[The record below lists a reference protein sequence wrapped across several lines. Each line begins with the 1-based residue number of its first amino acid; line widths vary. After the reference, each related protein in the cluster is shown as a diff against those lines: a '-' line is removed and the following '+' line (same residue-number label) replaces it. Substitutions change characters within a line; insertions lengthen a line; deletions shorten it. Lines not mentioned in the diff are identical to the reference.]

1 VTAAPDRP
9 FDARAAAL
17 LTTAHFA
24 TDFCQG
30 ALPALLPQF
39 VRQFGLSYAAAGS
52 IILAANLSSS
62 VLQPLFGVLA
72 DKRANAWIIPLGTAL
87 SALGLA
93 GVALAPSYRV
103 LLMAVAVLGLGVA
116 AFHPDAVRYAGL
128 VAGSR
133 RTTGMSV
140 FSVGGNAG
148 FAAGP
153 LVVVPLLAAYG
164 AQSIALAAAVI
175 LAFTVY
181 VFVARE
187 TYAHHTRPDIAGVRR
202 QLLGHD
208 DWPSFIRLAGAIVLR
223 STTFVGL
230 TTFLPLYFVSHFN
243 RSATEGASAL
253 SSLLV
258 AGTVGTLVGG
268 AMADR
273 YGRRA
278 VVRGAFLLLVPLL
291 AAFVAARSPGLAFA
305 LIIPAGFVLFLP
317 FSALVVMG
325 QELLPNRTGTAS
337 GVTVGLAV
345 TVGGVAAPLLGALAD
360 RVGLQATLWA
370 VVALP
375 LGSAWLV
382 HTLPERTRVR
392 PGLPEPVASAR

>member
-1 VTAAPDRP
+1 
-9 FDARAAAL
+9 
-17 LTTAHFA
+17 
-24 TDFCQG
+24 
-30 ALPALLPQF
+30 
-39 VRQFGLSYAAAGS
+39 
-52 IILAANLSSS
+52 
-62 VLQPLFGVLA
+62 
-72 DKRANAWIIPLGTAL
+72 
-87 SALGLA
+87 
-93 GVALAPSYRV
+93 
-103 LLMAVAVLGLGVA
+103 
-116 AFHPDAVRYAGL
+116 
-128 VAGSR
+128 
-133 RTTGMSV
+133 
-140 FSVGGNAG
+140 
-148 FAAGP
+148 
-153 LVVVPLLAAYG
+153 
-164 AQSIALAAAVI
+164 
-175 LAFTVY
+175 
-181 VFVARE
+181 
-187 TYAHHTRPDIAGVRR
+187 
-202 QLLGHD
+202 
-208 DWPSFIRLAGAIVLR
+208 VLR

-360 RVGLQATLWA
+360 RVGLQTTLWA